1 MVNLTNINQLS
12 QARAHADSAGMP
24 PDEPLRLIIEGLATQ
39 QDRLETAI
47 EALGPDAG
55 KQAADAA
62 RREIAGSMRRLMW
75 QASMLRQAILA
86 GAGIALFAAGYFV
99 ARQMPV
105 ETSIGNMPA
114 GLADVMHLQQ
124 WQRSWAACREQKKET
139 HFEWCLLPLITKV
152 APPS

>member
-1 MVNLTNINQLS
+1 MVALPQM
-12 QARAHADSAGMP
+12 RALADDAGMP
-24 PDEPLRLIIEGLATQ
+24 ANEPIRLIIEGLATQ

-75 QASMLRQAILA
+75 QIGALRNAVLA
-86 GAGIALFAAGYFV
+86 GTGIALFAAGYFV

-105 ETSIGNMPA
+105 QTNVGAMPA
-114 GLADVMHLQQ
+114 GLADVMPLQQ
-124 WQRSWAACREQKKET
+124 WQRSWEACREQKKEA

-152 APPS
+152 APPG

>member
-1 MVNLTNINQLS
+1 MVALPNI
-12 QARAHADSAGMP
+12 RAHADSAGMP

-75 QASMLRQAILA
+75 QIGALRHAVLA
-86 GAGIALFAAGYFV
+86 GAGIALFAAGWFA

-105 ETSIGNMPA
+105 DTSIGSMPA
-114 GLADVMHLQQ
+114 GLAEVMPLQQ
-124 WQRSWAACREQKKET
+124 WQRSWAACRKQQKQGT
-139 HFEWCLLPLITKV
+139 IEWCLLPLITKIDG
-152 APPS
+152 PN

>member
-1 MVNLTNINQLS
+1 MVSLPQMRT
-12 QARAHADSAGMP
+12 HADSAGMP

-39 QDRLETAI
+39 QDRLEAM
-47 EALGPDAG
+47 GPDIG
-55 KQAADAA
+55 KLAAEAT

-75 QASMLRQAILA
+75 QASTLRQAVLA

-105 ETSIGNMPA
+105 QTNVGAMPA
-114 GLADVMHLQQ
+114 GLADVMPLQQ
-124 WQRSWAACREQKKET
+124 WNRSWAACRQQPKET

-152 APPS
+152 APPG

>member
-1 MVNLTNINQLS
+1 MVSLPQMRT
-12 QARAHADSAGMP
+12 HADNAGMP

-62 RREIAGSMRRLMW
+62 RRQIAGSMRRLMW
-75 QASMLRQAILA
+75 QIGTLRQATLA
-86 GAGIALFAAGYFV
+86 VAGIALFAAGYFA

-105 ETSIGNMPA
+105 ATSIGNMPA
-114 GLADVMHLQQ
+114 GLAEVMPLQQ
-124 WQRSWAACREQKKET
+124 WQQSWAACRPQRDADGFK
-139 HFEWCLLPLITKV
+139 WCLLPLITKIE
-152 APPS
+152 PPV